1 MHHQTNK
8 QLNKPHTMQLAIT
21 NTQAINTAAIKAQYV
36 KADVVKKI
44 VLFATILS
52 CVAIAIFL

>member
-1 MHHQTNK
+1 
-8 QLNKPHTMQLAIT
+8 MQLAIT

-44 VLFATILS
+44 ALFGAILA
-52 CVAIAIFL
+52 CVVAAIFL